1 MNTLFSQLETKIR
14 DHGFSTYLVPMD
26 ENKVSHQIIVSLD
39 DENELTLSIFYLG
52 DLLKLGSNEEELT
65 NLSQEFQETKVDFLQ
80 LFVRF
85 PIKISEDSVSDLARL
100 ILMINWSTPIG
111 AFGLNESQKIIFY
124 RHVFESMGGEP
135 GEDVVVEAINAM
147 AYYARVRYESLAL
160 IASGRKTLAGFL
172 IELEEQGL
180 KSEEFPGYDL

>member
-1 MNTLFSQLETKIR
+1 MKTLFRQLETKIR
-14 DHGFSTYLVPMD
+14 DQGYSTYLVPMD
-26 ENKVSHQIIVSLD
+26 DKKVSHQIIVSLD

-52 DLLKLGSNEEELT
+52 DLLNITSEEELT

-85 PIKISEDSVSDLARL
+85 PIEIFEDSIVELARL
-100 ILMINWSTPIG
+100 ILMINWSTPVG
-111 AFGLNESQKIIFY
+111 SFGLNESQKIIYY

-135 GEDVVVEAINAM
+135 GVDIVVEAINAM

-160 IASGRKTLAGFL
+160 IASGSKSLDEFL
-172 IELEEQGL
+172 KELEEQGL

>member
-14 DHGFSTYLVPMD
+14 DQGYSTFLVPMD
-26 ENKVSHQIIVSLD
+26 EKKVSHQIIVSLD

-52 DLLKLGSNEEELT
+52 DFLNLSVEEELS
-65 NLSQEFQETKVDFLQ
+65 NLSQEFQDTKVDFLQ
-80 LFVRF
+80 LFVRYPLDIF
-85 PIKISEDSVSDLARL
+85 EDSIIHLARL
-100 ILMINWSTPIG
+100 ILMINWSTPVG
-111 AFGLNESQKIIFY
+111 AFGLNESQKFIYY

-135 GEDVVVEAINAM
+135 GIDVVVEAINAM

-160 IASGRKTLAGFL
+160 IASGRKSLDEFL
-172 IELEEQGL
+172 KELEEQGL